1 MKFLWTDIKRS
12 FANWGFLAGCL
23 GLGALIAYNFVTE
36 SLHSGSPYYA
46 IVNILAA
53 SGFTVFLPVFPVL
66 GYASRFCGEY
76 ESGYYRLILA
86 RMKLQ
91 KFARIRI
98 VSVALSGGGIVALPY
113 LLICLAAVYLEAPE
127 LAASGADALRV
138 ESDIEMVVIGQ
149 TYGIGVMVA
158 VKVLLGFLF
167 GAAWGLVGLAFAVW
181 MPNQYVPLIAP
192 FVLYESLYILMP
204 GNLNPAALVCG
215 DDAGHLWSVVLECVW
230 LFAAAAVAMMG
241 FRRRCGDA

>member
-158 VKVLLGFLF
+158 V
-167 GAAWGLVGLAFAVW
+167 W
-181 MPNQYVPLIAP
+181 MPNPYVPLIAP